1 MLQWEQLK
9 RKTHTGGARSVFVAV
24 LMLLIVEE
32 EVMQWD
38 KAGIAA

>member
-9 RKTHTGGARSVFVAV
+9 RETHTGVAGNVFVAV

-32 EVMQWD
+32 EAMQWD
-38 KAGIAA
+38 KTGIAA